1 MLRRRGLKPRNALV
15 TIDIKVLTDLYRC
28 IARDRPSRYVIMAR
42 ETRSHAR
49 VACEGPRSTSE
60 DTGTGGWLY
69 PPHKQDFQD
78 LQDLRRIHI

>member
-60 DTGTGGWLY
+60 DTGTGGWLGIKLLFTGGKYQY
-69 PPHKQDFQD
+69 PPLYRH
-78 LQDLRRIHI
+78 